1 MAYKHEENTATV
13 FENGEKTSEKQPDMT
28 GKGNVHGK
36 MYEFA
41 AWRRSTKKGDD
52 YYFLKFQPPNE
63 KYAKKDNPDV
73 GF

>member
-13 FENGEKTSEKQPDMT
+13 FQNGEKSSENQPDMT
-28 GKGNVHGK
+28 GKGNVNGK
-36 MYEFA
+36 LYEFA
-41 AWRRSTKKGDD
+41 AWRRYTKKGED
-52 YYFLKFQPPNE
+52 YYFLKFQLPNE